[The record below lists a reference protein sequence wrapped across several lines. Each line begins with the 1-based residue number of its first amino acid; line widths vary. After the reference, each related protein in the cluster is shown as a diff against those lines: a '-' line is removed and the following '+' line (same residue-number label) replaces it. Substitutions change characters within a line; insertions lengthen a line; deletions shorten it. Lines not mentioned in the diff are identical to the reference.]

1 MKITRRQLRR
11 LIETAVLSEA
21 VQNLDLK
28 FQGYDNKDPTVAD
41 ANKKLSALLDDL
53 KPDEFVS
60 RLVNAIDKRGS
71 KQSLGAVRLDKD
83 PFVFFISK
91 NKEEQKS
98 NLDKIKKA
106 FSKAHP
112 GNRSMNSIQI
122 DSSNLKP
129 SDVPKRPKPVSKL
142 DQVISDVEQLK
153 ADVAKLKK

>member
-28 FQGYDNKDPTVAD
+28 FQGYDNKDSTVAD

-60 RLVNAIDKRGS
+60 RLVSAIDMRGTS
-71 KQSLGAVRLDKD
+71 RTLKPTLDKD
-83 PFVFFISK
+83 PFVFFTSK
-91 NKEEQKS
+91 DKKEQKS

-112 GNRSMNSIQI
+112 GNRSLNPII
-122 DSSNLKP
+122 DPSNLKP
-129 SDVPKRPKPVSKL
+129 LDVPERPKPVSKL
-142 DQVISDVEQLK
+142 DQVISDIEQLK

>member
-28 FQGYDNKDPTVAD
+28 FQGYDNKDSTVAD

-83 PFVFFISK
+83 PFVFFTSK
-91 NKEEQKS
+91 DKKEQKS

-112 GNRSMNSIQI
+112 GNRSLNPII
-122 DSSNLKP
+122 DPSNLKP
-129 SDVPKRPKPVSKL
+129 LDVPERPKPVSKL
-142 DQVISDVEQLK
+142 DQVISDIEQLK